1 VTQQDLQV
9 KTSKI
14 VAGLEAEKTN
24 ELFQA
29 LAYALE
35 NKLDSKE
42 AISSVK
48 NGNNPPQTKI
58 KTTKIE
64 KTPKIISQKSTKTQ
78 PPSRDRTPTNE
89 VKQTK
94 KLPSKQ
100 NSLERKASIKEKE
113 KPAVKEK
120 VSSRSKVSDKKIKKV
135 PSKEIETKQE
145 EKVLTNGSTESHNSI
160 TPPRKNSQEEVQLIE
175 NQQPEQEIN
184 NEQNQVE
191 EPKTNGDANHNHV
204 EVKINLFDKFLITFF
219 ALKFLA
225 RTRSLRETPR

>member
-1 VTQQDLQV
+1 MTQQDLQV

-42 AISSVK
+42 AINSVK
-48 NGNNPPQTKI
+48 NGNIPPQTKI
-58 KTTKIE
+58 KSTKTE
-64 KTPKIISQKSTKTQ
+64 SKSKIISKSTKAQ
-78 PPSRDRTPTNE
+78 PPPSRDRTPSNE
-89 VKQTK
+89 VKQSK

-100 NSLERKASIKEKE
+100 NSLERKSSIKEKE

-120 VSSRSKVSDKKIKKV
+120 SSSRSKVSDKKIKKV

-145 EKVLTNGSTESHNSI
+145 EKVLTNGSTESHNSV
-160 TPPRKNSQEEVQLIE
+160 TPPRKNSEEEGQLIE
-175 NQQPEQEIN
+175 SQQPEVEN
-184 NEQNQVE
+184 NEQNQVD
-191 EPKTNGDANHNHV
+191 EPKTNGETNHNNI
-204 EVKINLFDKFLITFF
+204 EVLKILNVKF
-219 ALKFLA
+219 
-225 RTRSLRETPR
+225 